1 MEDISTRQ
9 AVEGQVELMTL
20 TMIHLHVSE
29 KILELTKVH
38 EMKLLLVLFITPVL
52 FFLYHVKMS
61 AV

>member
-20 TMIHLHVSE
+20 TMVNLHVSE